1 MFSSFLNFLSMI
13 SDWPCVKMTNQ
24 ILSFFQRFHAL
35 GHQSL
40 WMLVW
45 VFPRPM
51 GESDISTNFIHPF
64 AINSQKVFV
73 LFSHNFYFTNAQ
85 KQHNQAKLNFIL
97 WEFIRTFNFWW
108 LSLGNYIG
116 DISWLFF
123 FMQIC
128 YLFNAL
134 CGDA

>member
-1 MFSSFLNFLSMI
+1 MQIKLIHMIGSWLSEIDKLVPFLL
-13 SDWPCVKMTNQ
+13 PEV
-24 ILSFFQRFHAL
+24 LHAV

-51 GESDISTNFIHPF
+51 GESDISTNFFHPF

-134 CGDA
+134 YGDA